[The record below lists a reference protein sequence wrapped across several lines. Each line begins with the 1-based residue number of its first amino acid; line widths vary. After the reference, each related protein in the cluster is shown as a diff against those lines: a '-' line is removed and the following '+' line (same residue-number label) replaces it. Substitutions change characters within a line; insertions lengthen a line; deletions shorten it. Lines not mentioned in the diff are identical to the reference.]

1 MGTSVFHRFIRIVC
15 GLSLIA
21 CCGLTTLTCHSSFG
35 DTKAKAS
42 TTGEVPSADKVIIR
56 YEVHG
61 EAEPALVF
69 IHGWCCDRTFW
80 QPQLDHFAKTR
91 KVVAIDLGGHGASG
105 LGRKVWSMAAF
116 GQDVAAVVD
125 KLKLKSVILVGH
137 SMGGPVM
144 LEAAP
149 LLKDKL
155 VGLVGVDTITDPEEK
170 YSPEQ
175 MAEYRKPFEKDFAA
189 AMREALNHEH
199 DFFTAKTNPVLIE
212 KITKKM
218 SSAPAEVGISA
229 FQAMLDH
236 ANEFERPRLKEIKVP
251 LVCINANRDPK
262 KVEAGRKYAPQF
274 EVYTLP
280 DAGHFLMM
288 EFPAEFNMLLEKTLV
303 SMTTPAPKA
312 E

>member
-1 MGTSVFHRFIRIVC
+1 MDAVRGRILCCLVFVVSC
-15 GLSLIA
+15 GLFMRADHDVL
-21 CCGLTTLTCHSSFG
+21 GQTP
-35 DTKAKAS
+35 AKGPV
-42 TTGEVPSADKVIIR
+42 TGEVASSDGVIIR

-61 EAEPALVF
+61 DAEPALVF

-80 QPQLDHFAKTR
+80 QPQLDHFLKTR
-91 KVVAIDLGGHGASG
+91 KVVAIDLGGHGKSG

-116 GQDVAAVVD
+116 GKDVEAVVN
-125 KLKLKSVILVGH
+125 KLKLNSVILVGH

-155 VGLVGVDTITDPEEK
+155 IGLVGVDTLTDPEEK
-170 YSPEQ
+170 YTPEQ

-218 SSAPAEVGISA
+218 SSAPADVGISA

-262 KVEAGRKYAPQF
+262 KVEAGKKYAPQF

-288 EFPAEFNMLLEKTLV
+288 EYPTEFNTLLEKVLAD
-303 SMTTPAPKA
+303 MLKPAPKA
-312 E
+312 K